1 MSNDAAVRETRRR
14 VLVATVELI
23 DRIGYRSV
31 TIDAVA
37 RASGVSKSTIYRH
50 WSSRQALVL
59 EAFTS
64 DTDESTAVAD
74 TGDAIADLRTYL
86 LRLAFRLNFRGA
98 GPIMTGL
105 ISDALNDQEFAK
117 SFRVKVIEARRE
129 AFLRILLRGQ
139 HRGQIRT
146 DVELKS
152 VVDALY
158 GSIHHRLL
166 MTGEP
171 IDARFASALTD
182 FAQQGLATWPG
193 GTDQHRVGA

>member
-1 MSNDAAVRETRRR
+1 MSSYGTGRETRRR
-14 VLVATVELI
+14 VIAATVELI
-23 DRIGYRSV
+23 DRLGYRSV
-31 TIDAVA
+31 TIDAIA
-37 RASGVSKSTIYRH
+37 RASGVSRSTIYRH
-50 WSSRQALVL
+50 WSSREELVL
-59 EAFTS
+59 DAFTS
-64 DTDESTAVAD
+64 DTDESTEVAD

-86 LRLAFRLNFRGA
+86 LKLAFRLNVRGA

-105 ISDALNDQEFAK
+105 ISDALNDQEFAT
-117 SFRVKVIEARRE
+117 SFRVKVIEARRH

-146 DVELKS
+146 DVDLRS

-171 IDARFASALTD
+171 IDAPFASALTE
-182 FAQQGLATWPG
+182 FAQQGLATRRH
-193 GTDQHRVGA
+193 DS

>member
-1 MSNDAAVRETRRR
+1 MSTSEPVRETRRR
-14 VLVATVELI
+14 VIAATVELI

-64 DTDESTAVAD
+64 DTDESTEVAD

-86 LRLAFRLNFRGA
+86 LKLVFRLTVCGA

-105 ISDALNDQEFAK
+105 ISDALDDAEFAE
-117 SFRVKVIEARRE
+117 SFRVKVIESRRH
-129 AFLRILLRGQ
+129 AFLQILRRGQ
-139 HRGQIRT
+139 HRGQIRA
-146 DVELKS
+146 DVDLES
-152 VVDALY
+152 
-158 GSIHHRLL
+158 
-166 MTGEP
+166 
-171 IDARFASALTD
+171 
-182 FAQQGLATWPG
+182 
-193 GTDQHRVGA
+193 

>member
-1 MSNDAAVRETRRR
+1 MSSYGPVVETRRR
-14 VLVATVELI
+14 VILATVELI
-23 DRIGYRSV
+23 EKIGYRSV

-37 RASGVSKSTIYRH
+37 RASGISKSTIYRH
-50 WSSRQALVL
+50 WPSRKTLVL

-64 DTDESTAVAD
+64 STDESTEVAD

-86 LRLAFRLNFRGA
+86 LKLAFRLNVRGA

-105 ISDALNDQEFAK
+105 ISDAINDQEFAAT
-117 SFRVKVIEARRE
+117 FRVKVIEARRQ
-129 AFLRILLRGQ
+129 AFLQILHRGQ

-146 DVELKS
+146 DVDLRS

-171 IDARFASALTD
+171 IDAPFASALTD
-182 FAQQGLATWPG
+182 FAQQGLAT
-193 GTDQHRVGA
+193 RSEGA

>member
-1 MSNDAAVRETRRR
+1 MNTYGSVRETKRR
-14 VLVATVELI
+14 VLLATVELI
-23 DRIGYRSV
+23 DKIGYRSV
-31 TIDAVA
+31 TVDAVA

-50 WSSRQALVL
+50 WPSRKTLVL

-64 DTDESTAVAD
+64 DTDESTEVAD

-86 LRLAFRLNFRGA
+86 LKLAFRLNVRGA

-105 ISDALNDQEFAK
+105 IRDALNDQEFAK
-117 SFRVKVIEARRE
+117 SFRTKVIEARRH
-129 AFLRILLRGQ
+129 AFLQILLRGQ
-139 HRGQIRT
+139 QRGQIRT
-146 DVELKS
+146 DVDLKS

-171 IDARFASALTD
+171 IDAPFASTLID
-182 FAQQGLATWPG
+182 FAQQGLATWPE
-193 GTDQHRVGA
+193 GA

>member
-1 MSNDAAVRETRRR
+1 MIVAA
-14 VLVATVELI
+14 VELI

-31 TIDAVA
+31 TVDAVA

-50 WSSRQALVL
+50 WSSRKELVL

-64 DTDESTAVAD
+64 DTDESTEVAD
-74 TGDAIADLRTYL
+74 TGDALADLRTYL
-86 LRLAFRLNFRGA
+86 LKLAFRLNFRGA

-105 ISDALNDQEFAK
+105 ISDALHDQEFAK
-117 SFRVKVIEARRE
+117 TFRVKVIEARRE
-129 AFLRILLRGQ
+129 AFLQILLRGQ

-146 DVELKS
+146 DVDLKS

-171 IDARFASALTD
+171 IDAPFAAALTD
-182 FAQQGLATWPG
+182 FAQQGLATWPEG
-193 GTDQHRVGA
+193 S

>member
-1 MSNDAAVRETRRR
+1 MSSYGTGRETRRS
-14 VLVATVELI
+14 VIAATVELI

-31 TIDAVA
+31 TIDAIA

-50 WSSRQALVL
+50 WSSREILVL
-59 EAFTS
+59 DAFTT
-64 DTDESTAVAD
+64 DTDESTQVAD

-86 LRLAFRLNFRGA
+86 LKLAFRLNVHGA

-105 ISDALNDQEFAK
+105 ISDALDDQEFAE
-117 SFRVKVIEARRE
+117 SFRAKVIEARRD
-129 AFLRILLRGQ
+129 AFLRILRRGQ
-139 HRGQIRT
+139 RRGQIRA
-146 DVELKS
+146 DVDLGS

-171 IDARFASALTD
+171 IDAPFASALTH
-182 FAQQGLATWPG
+182 FARLGLATRPE
-193 GTDQHRVGA
+193 VA

>member
-1 MSNDAAVRETRRR
+1 MSSSDGPVGETRRR
-14 VLVATVELI
+14 VIVATLELI
-23 DRIGYRSV
+23 DRVGYRSV

-64 DTDESTAVAD
+64 DTDDSTEVAD

-86 LRLAFRLNFRGA
+86 LKLAFRLNFRGA
-98 GPIMTGL
+98 GSIMTGL
-105 ISDALNDQEFAK
+105 IGDALHDQEFATR
-117 SFRVKVIEARRE
+117 FRVKVIEARRH
-129 AFLRILLRGQ
+129 AFLQILLRGQ
-139 HRGQIRT
+139 RRGLIRT
-146 DVELKS
+146 DVDLRS

-171 IDARFASALTD
+171 IDAPFASALTE
-182 FAQQGLATWPG
+182 FAQQGLATRRH
-193 GTDQHRVGA
+193 DS

>member
-1 MSNDAAVRETRRR
+1 MSSYGVVRETRRR
-14 VLVATVELI
+14 VIAATVELI
-23 DRIGYRSV
+23 EKIGYRSV

-50 WSSRQALVL
+50 WSSREALVL

-64 DTDESTAVAD
+64 STDESTEVAD

-86 LRLAFRLNFRGA
+86 LKLAFRLNVRGA

-105 ISDALNDQEFAK
+105 ISDALNDPEFATI
-117 SFRVKVIEARRE
+117 FRAKVIEARRH
-129 AFLRILLRGQ
+129 AFLQILLRGQ
-139 HRGQIRT
+139 HQGQIRT
-146 DVELKS
+146 DVDLKS

-171 IDARFASALTD
+171 IDAVFASALTD
-182 FAQQGLATWPG
+182 FARLGLATGPKS
-193 GTDQHRVGA
+193 A

>member
-1 MSNDAAVRETRRR
+1 MNSYGPVVETRRR
-14 VLVATVELI
+14 VIVATVELI

-50 WSSRQALVL
+50 WSSRKTLVL
-59 EAFTS
+59 DAFTS
-64 DTDESTAVAD
+64 DTDESTEVTD

-86 LRLAFRLNFRGA
+86 LKLAFRLNVCGA
-98 GPIMTGL
+98 GSIMTGL
-105 ISDALNDQEFAK
+105 ISDALNDQEFAT
-117 SFRVKVIEARRE
+117 SFRVKVIEARRH

-146 DVELKS
+146 DVDLRS

-171 IDARFASALTD
+171 IDASFASALTD
-182 FAQQGLATWPG
+182 FARLGLATQRP
-193 GTDQHRVGA
+193 DA

>member
-1 MSNDAAVRETRRR
+1 MSSHGPVRETKRR
-14 VLVATVELI
+14 VILATVELI
-23 DRIGYRSV
+23 EKIGYRSV

-50 WSSRQALVL
+50 WSSRKTLVL

-64 DTDESTAVAD
+64 STDESTEVAD

-86 LRLAFRLNFRGA
+86 LKLAYRLNVRGA

-105 ISDALNDQEFAK
+105 ISDALNDQEFATT
-117 SFRVKVIEARRE
+117 FRVKVIEARRH
-129 AFLRILLRGQ
+129 AFLQILHRGQ

-146 DVELKS
+146 DVDLRS

-171 IDARFASALTD
+171 IDAPFASALTD
-182 FAQQGLATWPG
+182 FAQLGLATRP
-193 GTDQHRVGA
+193 RGA